1 MFEATDVEDNF
12 RVSNPVPGNGGGVRL
27 ASVVVCWHVLGSKQ
41 PTLDFSTNQ
50 VMIFNFD
57 LCVVLEGGEKI
68 TPLCNPRNL
77 RDAPFKPRPEKIT
90 HICFHDVLDF
100 YLLTCEGHQPK
111 HSSHFPHSP
120 TVS

>member
-27 ASVVVCWHVLGSKQ
+27 ASVVVCRHVLGSKQ
-41 PTLDFSTNQ
+41 PTLEFSRNQ
-50 VMIFNFD
+50 VMIFNSD

-77 RDAPFKPRPEKIT
+77 RDAPFKPGPEKIT
-90 HICFHDVLDF
+90 HIIV
-100 YLLTCEGHQPK
+100 
-111 HSSHFPHSP
+111 S
-120 TVS
+120 TVSLAFIFSPARGPN

>member
-1 MFEATDVEDNF
+1 MFEQGHKVKRLIVRGDIFEKHLMFEATDVEDNF

-27 ASVVVCWHVLGSKQ
+27 ASVVVGRHVLGGKQ

-50 VMIFNFD
+50 GMIFNSD

-77 RDAPFKPRPEKIT
+77 RDAPFKPGPEKIT
-90 HICFHDVLDF
+90 HICFTAGVLGF
-100 YLLTCEGHQPK
+100 
-111 HSSHFPHSP
+111 
-120 TVS
+120 